1 MTTLT
6 EQLLIWFAGDEPPS
20 QVERLIHEHRIA
32 GVTLYRHLNGAPPER
47 IWRLTEQLQ
56 AMAIAAG
63 YGPLLIGADQEGGQL
78 QALPGLTAFPG
89 AMALGAT
96 RSPALAFRVGA
107 AIGAELAA
115 LGVNLVY
122 APVCDVNT
130 NPNNPV
136 IGVRSFSDDPVLA
149 GTLAAAMA
157 AGFQQSGVA
166 ATAKHFPG
174 HGDTSSDSHYGLAV
188 VDHDL
193 SRLRAV
199 EWPPFAAAIA
209 AGTHAVMIGHL
220 AAPALGVVDRP
231 ATRAPEVM
239 AVLRQQLGFGGVT
252 ISDALDM
259 AAFAPDG
266 DIATALRE
274 AVQAGI
280 DLLLLGEGNDLAQT
294 MALLQAIDGGATA
307 GAARRRIAALRQWL
321 RAQARPDPSVVGCAT
336 HQALA
341 DEVAQ
346 RAITL
351 VRDRAGV
358 LPVRLP
364 ATARIA
370 VVMPQP
376 VNLTPADTSATEQP
390 ALADAVRRYHA
401 NTIGY
406 TTTIDPAPEEIAD
419 LLAAVAEADL
429 VILGT
434 INARA
439 HRGQAQLA
447 QALIQRELPLIT
459 VALRL
464 PDDLLAYPQAPT
476 YLCTYSIQPVA
487 LRALAARLWGELALR
502 GRLPV
507 RGVEQ
512 DTTV

>member
-6 EQLLIWFAGDEPPS
+6 EQLLIWFAGDEPPPHI
-20 QVERLIHEHRIA
+20 ERMIHAHRIA
-32 GVTLYRHLNGAPPER
+32 GVTLYRHLNSAPPER
-47 IWRLTEQLQ
+47 IAALTTRLQ
-56 AMAIAAG
+56 AMATAAG

-130 NPNNPV
+130 NPHNPV
-136 IGVRSFSDDPVLA
+136 IGVRAFGDDPALV
-149 GTLAAAMA
+149 GTLAAAMV

-166 ATAKHFPG
+166 ATVKHFPG
-174 HGDTSSDSHYGLAV
+174 HGDTSADSHYGLASV
-188 VDHDL
+188 THPIT
-193 SRLRAV
+193 RLQEI

-209 AGTHAVMIGHL
+209 AGTQAVMIGHL
-220 AAPALGVVDRP
+220 AVPALGATDLP
-231 ATRAPEVM
+231 ATRAPEVI
-239 AVLRQQLGFGGVT
+239 AVLRRQLSFGGVA

-266 DIATALRE
+266 NVATALRE
-274 AVQAGI
+274 AAQAGI

-294 MALLQAIDGGATA
+294 IAILNQIDGGETA
-307 GAARRRIAALRQWL
+307 AAARQRIAALRRWL
-321 RAQARPDPSVVGCAT
+321 REQARPDLSVVGCAA
-336 HQALA
+336 HGALA

-351 VRDRAGV
+351 VRDRAGI
-358 LPVRLP
+358 LPVRIP
-364 ATARIA
+364 AMAHIA

-376 VNLTPADTSATEQP
+376 VNLTPADTSATERP
-390 ALADAVRRYHA
+390 ALADAVRRYHT
-401 NTIGY
+401 NVSEHII
-406 TTTIDPAPEEIAD
+406 TIDPTSGEIAD
-419 LLAAVAEADL
+419 LLAAIAGADL
-429 VILGT
+429 IILGT
-434 INARA
+434 INAQV

-447 QALIQRELPLIT
+447 QALIQRKTPLIT

-464 PDDLLAYPQAPT
+464 PSDLLAYPQAPT
-476 YLCTYSIQPVA
+476 HLCSYSIQPVA
-487 LRALAARLWGELALR
+487 LRALAAGLWGDITLR
-502 GRLPV
+502 GQLPV
-507 RGVEQ
+507 RGIEQ
-512 DTTV
+512 EAIA